1 MVGENKPSISPST
14 TISTTASTM
23 PSTKDKQIAQLS
35 AQVAALTALFEKI
48 EQQQA
53 PAPKGGK
60 AKKAAPKKTGN
71 AWSAWSGA
79 IAERVTPIIKGAVY
93 ADDERWE
100 SKKGA
105 EDGCKRA
112 GFQLRAAGWLKR
124 EYELDDGEGG
134 YLEVDDDQLIKAI
147 EHLLDHPFDKSATAK
162 ARGGMSVTELKA
174 AGLKVAKPS
183 AAKPVAK
190 PAPVAEPESES
201 EAEEAPAPKPAKKSP
216 APVKKPVAEPEPES
230 EPESEAE
237 EAPAPAPKPEPEPES
252 EAEEAPAPAPA
263 PKPAKK
269 SVAPAPAPAKSVVL
283 VAAAEVAEEA
293 AAELEEPT
301 SEELKEAGLLKFKHP
316 KTREWYLRTAEE
328 PKYCYYGG
336 LGVSEKEKEISIA
349 QAWANFKKRNCAGI
363 WEKGELQPEK
373 RSNAGAGGE

>member
-1 MVGENKPSISPST
+1 MVRENKPSISPST

-35 AQVAALTALFEKI
+35 AQVAALTALVAQTI

-71 AWSAWSGA
+71 AWSACSGA
-79 IAERVTPIIKGAVY
+79 LSKRITAILKDGY

-100 SKKGA
+100 SEKGA

-112 GFQLRAAGWLKR
+112 GFQLRCAGWLKR

-134 YLEVDDDQLIKAI
+134 YLEPEDEQLIEAI
-147 EHLLDHPFDKSATAK
+147 EHLLDNPDEQSATAE

-174 AGLKVAKPS
+174 AGLKIAKPS

-190 PAPVAEPESES
+190 PAPA
-201 EAEEAPAPKPAKKSP
+201 
-216 APVKKPVAEPEPES
+216 KKPVAKPEPEPEAEE

-237 EAPAPAPKPEPEPES
+237 EAPAPAPKP
-252 EAEEAPAPAPA
+252 A
-263 PKPAKK
+263 PKAAKK
-269 SVAPAPAPAKSVVL
+269 SPSPAPAPAKSAVL
-283 VAAAEVAEEA
+283 EAAAEVAEEA
-293 AAELEEPT
+293 EEAAAELEVPT
-301 SEELKEAGLLKFKHP
+301 ASMLEDAGLLKFKHP
-316 KTREWYLRTAEE
+316 KTREWYLRTVEE

-336 LGVSEKEKEISIA
+336 LGASEKEKEISIA

-373 RSNAGAGGE
+373 RTNAAASTGGE

>member
-1 MVGENKPSISPST
+1 MT
-14 TISTTASTM
+14 
-23 PSTKDKQIAQLS
+23 STKDKQIAQLS
-35 AQVAALTALFEKI
+35 AQVAALTALFAQKI

-93 ADDERWE
+93 ADDTRWE
-100 SKKGA
+100 SEKGA

-124 EYELDDGEGG
+124 VYELDDGDGG
-134 YLEVDDDQLIKAI
+134 YLEVDHDKLIEAI

-162 ARGGMSVTELKA
+162 ARGGKSVTELKA
-174 AGLKVAKPS
+174 AGLKIAKPS

-190 PAPVAEPESES
+190 PAPA
-201 EAEEAPAPKPAKKSP
+201 
-216 APVKKPVAEPEPES
+216 KKPVAKPEPEPES
-230 EPESEAE
+230 EEEAESEAESEAE
-237 EAPAPAPKPEPEPES
+237 EAPAPAPKPE
-252 EAEEAPAPAPA
+252 AEEASAPA

-269 SVAPAPAPAKSVVL
+269 SVAPAPAPAKSAVL
-283 VAAAEVAEEA
+283 AAAAEVAEEA

-336 LGVSEKEKEISIA
+336 PGVSEKEKEISIA

-363 WEKGELQPEK
+363 WEKGDVQPER
-373 RSNAGAGGE
+373 RSNAAAGGE